1 MIKILRNFS
10 FLFLSLSLV
19 ACASVPMESPEK
31 DMAAK
36 NAKPGPN
43 ESLIYVYRNEVFG
56 AALKLA
62 LTLDGKMIGETA
74 SETYFLLR
82 VSPGKHTLSSQ
93 AEGDWDN
100 LTINCEG
107 GKTYYVWQEVKMG
120 MFAANSKLHLMQPA
134 EGRKG
139 VEECKLIKPRV

>member
-1 MIKILRNFS
+1 MITTLRNLS
-10 FLFLSLSLV
+10 FLLLSLLLV

-31 DMAAK
+31 DAAAK
-36 NAKPGPN
+36 SAKPGPE

-56 AALKLA
+56 AAIKLA
-62 LTLDGKMIGETA
+62 MTLDGKMVGETA

-82 VSPGKHTLSSQ
+82 VPAGKHTLSSQ
-93 AEGDWDN
+93 AEGDWDK

-107 GKTYYVWQEVKMG
+107 GKTYHVWQEVKMG
-120 MFAANSKLHLMQPA
+120 MFAANSKLHLMSPE

-139 VEECKLIKPRV
+139 VQECKLIKTQI